1 MKDVSVEEEIITL
14 TKLSWAYRSR
24 KVKLQLVNVHDF
36 SIPYFSLDVKQR
48 WSSGIPGGE
57 LTENLEY

>member
-14 TKLSWAYRSR
+14 TKLSWAYRSS

-48 WSSGIPGGE
+48 
-57 LTENLEY
+57 